1 MIRSLAPRVRFAV
14 AWWLIVFPLSE
25 RSCRSE
31 PRESGGIIAQPPPT
45 SPKEETTSPAANPA
59 DERKLTAEEQQL
71 FDATNAE
78 RTKAK
83 LPPLKIDPALLRMG
97 RQQSRLMAEAGQI
110 SHAVNGQT
118 FAIRMQV
125 AKYPAQS
132 AGENCAEGQQTP
144 AAAVAGWML
153 SPGHQANLLN
163 PEFQELG
170 VGIGTSKAGVRY
182 YTQVFGRRFSATGPA
197 LDETV
202 PAKPKPPAPTPEKP
216 NPTAPPVRS

>member
-25 RSCRSE
+25 RPCRAE
-31 PRESGGIIAQPPPT
+31 PPESGGIVAQTPPT
-45 SPKEETTSPAANPA
+45 SPAEGAASPAVNPA
-59 DERKLTAEEQQL
+59 DERKLTAEEQRL

-83 LPPLKIDPALLRMG
+83 LPVLKIDPTLLRMG
-97 RQQSRLMAEAGQI
+97 REQSRLMAEAGQI

-118 FAIRMQV
+118 FPIRMQA

-132 AGENCAEGQQTP
+132 AGENCAEGQETP

-153 SPGHQANLLN
+153 SPGHKANLLN
-163 PEFQELG
+163 PEFQDLG
-170 VGIGTSKAGVRY
+170 VGIAMSKAGVRY
-182 YTQVFGRRFSATGPA
+182 YTQVFGRRFGPAGSA
-197 LDETV
+197 LDEAV
-202 PAKPKPPAPTPEKP
+202 PEKPKPPVPAP
-216 NPTAPPVRS
+216 NPPAPPVRS

>member
-14 AWWLIVFPLSE
+14 AWLLIVFPLSE
-25 RSCRSE
+25 RPCRSE
-31 PRESGGIIAQPPPT
+31 PRESGGIIAQSAPT

-59 DERKLTAEEQQL
+59 DERKLTAEEQHL

-118 FAIRMQV
+118 FAIRMQA

-170 VGIGTSKAGVRY
+170 VGIATSKAGVRY
-182 YTQVFGRRFSATGPA
+182 YTQVFGRRFGPA
-197 LDETV
+197 GQVLDETV
-202 PAKPKPPAPTPEKP
+202 PEKPKPPPPAKP
-216 NPTAPPVRS
+216 NSAGPPVRS